1 MLALGGRRY
10 SGEAGRDDGRASVNP
25 GLFVMPMISI
35 RKVVVES
42 CRRLVGSS
50 VEARSNVASEHAY
63 QHFMIISSPRGASG
77 RAVRLESGPVSDP
90 VPYYEG
96 GPPPME
102 VVQPCCAGLDV
113 SKRDV
118 KVCVRIQGRGS
129 RPTRATVTTWG
140 STTRQILALRDM
152 LVEEGVG
159 MVVIESTGT
168 YWKPF
173 YYLLEDHLA
182 LTLVNARE
190 AKTVPG
196 RKTDVA
202 DAEWLA
208 DLGAHGLVRASLVP
222 PPPIGELRDL
232 TRTRATIARD
242 HAREVQRLEKLLE
255 DAQIK
260 LSSVVTDLCG
270 VASRR
275 ILTALMSGVT
285 DAAALV
291 LLRGGLKVSAADLTE
306 ALTGRFTEHHGFMTR
321 LLLNSIDQ
329 HNAAI
334 RHLEQRI
341 EQKINSEQAPRDL
354 LTSIPGVSRT
364 VADIIIAETGAD
376 MTAFPTA
383 AHLCSWVGVS
393 PGQHKSAG
401 RRKTAPPGLGTA
413 TSKPPSAPPPC
424 RQPASFVSMR
434 RSASRRR

>member
-1 MLALGGRRY
+1 
-10 SGEAGRDDGRASVNP
+10 
-25 GLFVMPMISI
+25 
-35 RKVVVES
+35 
-42 CRRLVGSS
+42 
-50 VEARSNVASEHAY
+50 
-63 QHFMIISSPRGASG
+63 
-77 RAVRLESGPVSDP
+77 
-90 VPYYEG
+90 
-96 GPPPME
+96 
-102 VVQPCCAGLDV
+102 
-113 SKRDV
+113 
-118 KVCVRIQGRGS
+118 
-129 RPTRATVTTWG
+129 
-140 STTRQILALRDM
+140 M

-222 PPPIGELRDL
+222 PPPIRELRDL

-242 HAREVQRLEKLLE
+242 RAREVQRLEKLLE

-285 DAAALV
+285 DPDALV
-291 LLRGGLKVSAADLTE
+291 LFRGGLKVSAADLTE
-306 ALTGRFTEHHGFMTR
+306 ALTGRFTEHHAFMTR
-321 LLLNSIDQ
+321 LLLNRIDQ

-334 RHLEQRI
+334 QHLEQRI
-341 EQKINSEQAPRDL
+341 EQKINSVQAPREL
-354 LTSIPGVSRT
+354 LTSIAGVSRT

-376 MTAFPTA
+376 MTAFATA
-383 AHLCSWVGVS
+383 AHRCSWAGSVPGNMS
-393 PGQHKSAG
+393 PPADAKQPHPSGELPPQSRPWHRRHVDNQAAQHLPV
-401 RRKTAPPGLGTA
+401 RQVPTHRRPPRKT
-413 TSKPPSAPPPC
+413 
-424 RQPASFVSMR
+424 Q
-434 RSASRRR
+434 SRRRGRTGNPHRGLAHAQRRHLLPRPRTGLLQQAPPQQTRGPCRTRPPSPRLPGHRSPRRRGQLSRPAHQFRINEEVSGLRPALKDESTASTTCVA

>member
-1 MLALGGRRY
+1 
-10 SGEAGRDDGRASVNP
+10 
-25 GLFVMPMISI
+25 
-35 RKVVVES
+35 
-42 CRRLVGSS
+42 
-50 VEARSNVASEHAY
+50 
-63 QHFMIISSPRGASG
+63 
-77 RAVRLESGPVSDP
+77 
-90 VPYYEG
+90 
-96 GPPPME
+96 
-102 VVQPCCAGLDV
+102 
-113 SKRDV
+113 
-118 KVCVRIQGRGS
+118 
-129 RPTRATVTTWG
+129 
-140 STTRQILALRDM
+140 
-152 LVEEGVG
+152 

-202 DAEWLA
+202 DAERLA

-222 PPPIGELRDL
+222 PPPIRELRDL
-232 TRTRATIARD
+232 TRARATIARD
-242 HAREVQRLEKLLE
+242 RAREVQRLEKLLE

-285 DAAALV
+285 DPAALV

-306 ALTGRFTEHHGFMTR
+306 ALTGRFTEHHAFMTR
-321 LLLNSIDQ
+321 LLLNRIDQ

-334 RHLEQRI
+334 QHLEQRI
-341 EQKINSEQAPRDL
+341 EQKINSLDAPRDL

-376 MTAFPTA
+376 MTAFPSA
-383 AHLCSWVGVS
+383 AHLCSWAGVS
-393 PGQHKSAG
+393 PGQHESAG
-401 RRKTAPPGLGTA
+401 RRRTAPTRAGNRHLKAALGTA
-413 TSKPPSAPPPC
+413 AMSTTRQRNTYLCAKYRRIAARRGKLRAVVAIERAILTAVWHMQHRHLLPRPRTGLLQQARPQQTRSPCRTRPPSPRLPGH
-424 RQPASFVSMR
+424 
-434 RSASRRR
+434 RSPVAIAN

>member
-1 MLALGGRRY
+1 
-10 SGEAGRDDGRASVNP
+10 
-25 GLFVMPMISI
+25 
-35 RKVVVES
+35 
-42 CRRLVGSS
+42 
-50 VEARSNVASEHAY
+50 
-63 QHFMIISSPRGASG
+63 
-77 RAVRLESGPVSDP
+77 
-90 VPYYEG
+90 
-96 GPPPME
+96 ME
-102 VVQPCCAGLDV
+102 VVQPRCAGLDV

-222 PPPIGELRDL
+222 PPPIRELRDL

-242 HAREVQRLEKLLE
+242 RAREVQRLEKLLE

-285 DAAALV
+285 DPDALV

-306 ALTGRFTEHHGFMTR
+306 ALTGRFTEHHAFMTR
-321 LLLNSIDQ
+321 LLLNRIDQ

-334 RHLEQRI
+334 QHLEQRI
-341 EQKINSEQAPRDL
+341 EQKINSVQVPRDL

-383 AHLCSWVGVS
+383 AHLCSWAGSVPGNMS
-393 PGQHKSAG
+393 PPADAK
-401 RRKTAPPGLGTA
+401 RPPPGPGTA

-424 RQPASFVSMR
+424 RQPGSATPTCAPSTDASPPAAENSEPSSRSNGQSSPPSGTCSAPAPTTKTQDRTTTAGTTPAKAQPVPYAPSEPSATRSPFPPSPWPTKPTNSAVSYQMR
-434 RSASRRR
+434 RGCGPLIAIVVQ

>member
-1 MLALGGRRY
+1 
-10 SGEAGRDDGRASVNP
+10 
-25 GLFVMPMISI
+25 
-35 RKVVVES
+35 
-42 CRRLVGSS
+42 
-50 VEARSNVASEHAY
+50 
-63 QHFMIISSPRGASG
+63 
-77 RAVRLESGPVSDP
+77 
-90 VPYYEG
+90 
-96 GPPPME
+96 ME
-102 VVQPCCAGLDV
+102 VVYPRCPGLDV

-118 KVCVRIQGRGS
+118 KVCVRIPGRGS

-152 LVEEGVG
+152 LVAEGVG

-222 PPPIGELRDL
+222 PPPIRELRDL
-232 TRTRATIARD
+232 TRARATIARERP
-242 HAREVQRLEKLLE
+242 REVQRLEKLLE

-285 DAAALV
+285 DPAALV

-306 ALTGRFTEHHGFMTR
+306 A
-321 LLLNSIDQ
+321 
-329 HNAAI
+329 
-334 RHLEQRI
+334 
-341 EQKINSEQAPRDL
+341 
-354 LTSIPGVSRT
+354 
-364 VADIIIAETGAD
+364 
-376 MTAFPTA
+376 
-383 AHLCSWVGVS
+383 
-393 PGQHKSAG
+393 
-401 RRKTAPPGLGTA
+401 
-413 TSKPPSAPPPC
+413 
-424 RQPASFVSMR
+424 
-434 RSASRRR
+434 